1 MSITGENMCKLTDNL
16 SGTTDT
22 CNVFSFVLGIRTAFG
37 EAAEN
42 LLQKTCLC
50 SMTGQILQN

>member
-1 MSITGENMCKLTDNL
+1 MSITGENICKLTDNL

-22 CNVFSFVLGIRTAFG
+22 CNVFSFVLEIRTAFG
-37 EAAEN
+37 EATES
-42 LLQKTCLC
+42 LQQEACLC